1 MMSNDHPITIT
12 PAKCRVK
19 VTWRGHKIADSADAL
34 SLKEHVYPPVF
45 YIPRK
50 DVDMNLLKRTQSH
63 TTCPYKGE
71 ASYYSLA
78 ADGAVEK
85 DAVWTYETPF
95 PGVAQIKEHLAFYP
109 NKVEIAEG

>member
-1 MMSNDHPITIT
+1 MAADHRITII
-12 PAKCRVK
+12 PAARRVR
-19 VTWRGHKIADSADAL
+19 VTWKGRVVADSVDAL

-50 DVDMNLLKRTQSH
+50 DVDMNLLQRTGSH
-63 TTCPYKGE
+63 TTCPYKGQ

-78 ADGAVEK
+78 ADGAVET

-95 PGVAQIKEHLAFYP
+95 AGVAPIREHLAFYS
-109 NKVEIAEG
+109 NKVEIKEG

>member
-1 MMSNDHPITIT
+1 
-12 PAKCRVK
+12 
-19 VTWRGHKIADSADAL
+19 L

-50 DVDMNLLKRTQSH
+50 DVDMSLLQRTNWH
-63 TTCPYKGE
+63 TTCPYKGV

-78 ADGAVEK
+78 AEGAVEK
-85 DAVWTYETPF
+85 DAIWTYETPL
-95 PGVAQIKEHLAFYP
+95 PNVALIEDHLAFYP